1 MKSDISEPPMQNDAV
16 VEVRFEIVKDAD
28 GYPESRDAEALL
40 CKPLDARCKT
50 CVIQSVPFF
59 LKDVSYGD
67 TIGTTLDSEGCLC
80 FKVLMRRGGY
90 SVYRLFLHDPS
101 HKEVVIRELLELDVL
116 VESKGNLVAVA
127 VPPTAD
133 SDTLV
138 DYILAGKDRGTWGA
152 QDGYIYEPAD
162 AGG

>member
-1 MKSDISEPPMQNDAV
+1 MNKPSTQDDAV

-40 CKPLDARCKT
+40 CKPIDAECET
-50 CVIQSVPFF
+50 CIVQSVPFF
-59 LKDVSYGD
+59 LKNVAYGD
-67 TIGTTLDSEGCLC
+67 TISTTLDSERCLH
-80 FKVLMRRGGY
+80 FKVVTGRGGY

-101 HKEVVIRELLELDVL
+101 QKEALIRELLELDAL
-116 VESKGNLVAVA
+116 VESQGNLVALA

-133 SDTLV
+133 SDALV

-152 QDGYIYEPAD
+152 QDGYIYEQAD
-162 AGG
+162 AEP